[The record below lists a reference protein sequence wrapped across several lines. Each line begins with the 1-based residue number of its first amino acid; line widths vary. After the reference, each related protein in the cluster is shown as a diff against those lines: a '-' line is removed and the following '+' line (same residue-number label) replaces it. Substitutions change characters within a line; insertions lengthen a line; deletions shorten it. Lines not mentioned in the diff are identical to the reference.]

1 MPIVLSH
8 YQAKPL
14 LEAWSRG
21 ASQAATS
28 VDLNR
33 SEVEAALEP
42 AGVRYTGGELLG
54 WDDLRR
60 VTEEASVC
68 FGLTDAGLV
77 KVQEYSESA
86 SHLVSLMPTPRAPTM
101 LLSGIPMH
109 RIKGIDPWEDTQRKI
124 RAVAP
129 VVGKVLDTTMGLG
142 YSALQAAES
151 GGEVTTI
158 EVDPTVVRIARRNPW
173 SAPLFTHPRVTMLE
187 GSSLDL
193 APELPTGA
201 FSRILHDPPT
211 FSLAGELYSGAFY
224 RELYRVLS
232 RSGRLFHYI
241 GDLESI
247 SGRVVAKGATR
258 RLLEAGFEKVQ
269 RRPEAF
275 ALVAYKGGP

>member
-1 MPIVLSH
+1 
-8 YQAKPL
+8 
-14 LEAWSRG
+14 
-21 ASQAATS
+21 

-33 SEVEAALEP
+33 SEVEAVLEP
-42 AGVRYTGGELLG
+42 AGVRYPGGELLG

-68 FGLTDAGLV
+68 FELTDAGLV

-151 GGEVTTI
+151 GGDVTTV

-173 SAPLFTHPRVTMLE
+173 SVPLFTHARVTVLE
-187 GSSLDL
+187 DSSLDL
-193 APELPTGA
+193 VPGLPTGA

-241 GDLESI
+241 GDLEST

-258 RLLEAGFEKVQ
+258 RLLEAGFKKVQ